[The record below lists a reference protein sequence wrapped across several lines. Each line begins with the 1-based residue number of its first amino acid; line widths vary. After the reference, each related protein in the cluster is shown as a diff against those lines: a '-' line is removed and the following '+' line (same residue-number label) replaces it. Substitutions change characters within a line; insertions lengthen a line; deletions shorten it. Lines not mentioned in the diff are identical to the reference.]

1 MFDWVG
7 TKLSELAAWFLSI
20 FTQLSHWVESIV
32 SQSLNYLYILPLYV
46 YESICD
52 SFVKVFHSIPAP
64 DFFADAANLFSNINS
79 GVLYYVAP
87 LQLDYGIGI
96 LLSAYTL
103 RFLIRRIPFFG

>member
-7 TKLSELAAWFLSI
+7 TKLSELAGWFLSI
-20 FTQLSHWVESIV
+20 FIQVSHWVEGLV
-32 SQSLNYLYILPLYV
+32 SDVLEYIYNLPLYT
-46 YESICD
+46 YQLLCESLVDI
-52 SFVKVFHSIPAP
+52 FAAIPVP
-64 DFFADAANLFSNINS
+64 GFFSDATNLFSSINS

-103 RFLIRRIPFFG
+103 RFLIRRIPFIG